1 MKNTLRATVALV
13 LALAL
18 TGCMRMQVNMEIHE
32 DDTASGNV
40 VFAVSDQFAE
50 TLGMSSE
57 ELLEAMELEDGS
69 SGDGSGS
76 GNGGFDNA
84 SSQETY
90 QEDGYSGTRYIYDA
104 TPLDNTF
111 NDPTMSVTRD
121 GDQFVI
127 DGIFEDTLD
136 DAEAQGL
143 DQAMLDSFDV
153 SFSFTFPGEVVESN
167 GTVNGNTVT
176 WNYTP
181 GEDLI
186 MTARASALPNGAT
199 PEPTEE
205 PTEEPAEPTDD
216 PTEEPA
222 TTPNADA
229 DDTTD
234 DDSGIPTWLIVLLVT
249 LLILLAALI
258 GIIVAVVSR
267 SRKKDAEQHTHNS
280 ETGQHHG
287 SAPGTPLPYA
297 PAPPAQTGHST
308 PPPSPQQGQ
317 PPYQPPAPPQ
327 NPPAPPAPPEET
339 GR

>member
-1 MKNTLRATVALV
+1 MKNTLRALVALV

-40 VFAVSDQFAE
+40 VFAVSDQLAE
-50 TLGMSSE
+50 MLGMTAE

-69 SGDGSGS
+69 NGDGSGS
-76 GNGGFDNA
+76 GSNNFNNA
-84 SSQETY
+84 SSQEAY
-90 QEDGYSGTRYIYDA
+90 QQDGYTGTRYFYDA
-104 TPLDNTF
+104 TPL
-111 NDPTMSVTRD
+111 NDSLNNPTMSVTRD
-121 GDQFVI
+121 GDTYVV
-127 DGIFEDTLD
+127 DGIFEDIVP

-143 DQAMLDSFDV
+143 DQAVIDSADV

-186 MTARASALPNGAT
+186 MTARASALPNGAA

-205 PTEEPAEPTDD
+205 PTEDPAEPTDETTET
-216 PTEEPA
+216 PTA
-222 TTPNADA
+222 TPNADM

-234 DDSGIPTWLIVLLVT
+234 DDSGVPTWLIVLLVT

-267 SRKKDAEQHTHNS
+267 SRKKDAEQHTRNP
-280 ETGQHHG
+280 ETGPHRG
-287 SAPGTPLPYA
+287 SGPGTPLPYA
-297 PAPPAQTGHST
+297 PAPPAQTGRS
-308 PPPSPQQGQ
+308 
-317 PPYQPPAPPQ
+317 AP
-327 NPPAPPAPPEET
+327 PPAPPEET

>member
-1 MKNTLRATVALV
+1 
-13 LALAL
+13 
-18 TGCMRMQVNMEIHE
+18 MQVNMEIHE

-40 VFAVSDQFAE
+40 VFAVSDQLAE
-50 TLGMSSE
+50 MLGMTTE

-69 SGDGSGS
+69 NADGSGS
-76 GNGGFDNA
+76 GGNNFNNA
-84 SSQETY
+84 SSQEAY
-90 QEDGYSGTRYIYDA
+90 QEDGYTGTRYFYDA
-104 TPLDNTF
+104 TPL
-111 NDPTMSVTRD
+111 NDTLNNPTMSVIRD
-121 GDQFVI
+121 GDTYVV
-127 DGIFEDTLD
+127 DGIFEDILP

-143 DQAMLDSFDV
+143 DQAIIDSADV
-153 SFSFTFPGEVVESN
+153 SFTFTFPGEVVESN

-186 MTARASALPNGAT
+186 MTARASALPNGAA

-222 TTPNADA
+222 TTPNADI

-234 DDSGIPTWLIVLLVT
+234 DDSGVPTWLIVLLVT
-249 LLILLAALI
+249 LLILLAVLI

-267 SRKKDAEQHTHNS
+267 SRKKDTEQQTRNS
-280 ETGQHHG
+280 ETGPHRG
-287 SAPGTPLPYA
+287 SGPGTPLPYA
-297 PAPPAQTGHST
+297 PAPPAQTGHSA
-308 PPPSPQQGQ
+308 PPPAPQQQ
-317 PPYQPPAPPQ
+317 QSPYQPPAPPQ